1 MQTSYDEFAYGK
13 STMSKE
19 EAIDYAKEACK
30 TNGHIGFVDVGEWKT
45 FYYKSADPEVAE
57 PSLKWVN
64 RGTQIKL
71 YLWLAPDQHLKWSQA
86 EMESRR
92 QAQNPE
98 ETAANGATG

>member
-1 MQTSYDEFAYGK
+1 MTHRAALPRNIRRPRFWWLQGCFKVASR
-13 STMSKE
+13 SPP
-19 EAIDYAKEACK
+19 
-30 TNGHIGFVDVGEWKT
+30 HIGFVDVGQWKT
-45 FYYKSADPEVAE
+45 FYYKNADPEVAE

-71 YLWLAPDQHLKWSQA
+71 YLWLSTDQHLKWSQA